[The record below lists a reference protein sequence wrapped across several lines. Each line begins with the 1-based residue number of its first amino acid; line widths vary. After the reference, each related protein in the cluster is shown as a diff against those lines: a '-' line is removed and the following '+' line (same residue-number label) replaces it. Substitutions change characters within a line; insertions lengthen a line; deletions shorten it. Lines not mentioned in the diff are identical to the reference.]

1 MALNSDCDVLPSEHF
16 EHGLNLRLRELERIV
31 LSYLFLR
38 QNRKQCIKRQ
48 EEDGTDRVLL

>member
-1 MALNSDCDVLPSEHF
+1 MALNSGHDEH
-16 EHGLNLRLRELERIV
+16 RLSFGGRELERIV

-48 EEDGTDRVLL
+48 RGVWLGTGG